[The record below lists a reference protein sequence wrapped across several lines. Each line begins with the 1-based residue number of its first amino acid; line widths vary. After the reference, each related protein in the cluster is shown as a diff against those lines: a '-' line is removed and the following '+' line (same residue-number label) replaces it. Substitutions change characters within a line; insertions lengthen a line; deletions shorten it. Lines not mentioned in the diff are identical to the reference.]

1 MTKAAVF
8 SRMKVMKGPHELWL
22 RVYDPTLAQIKVSQ
36 VIMQLPYLESGPVI
50 RL

>member
-1 MTKAAVF
+1 
-8 SRMKVMKGPHELWL
+8 MKGPHELWL
-22 RVYDPTLAQIKVSQ
+22 RVYDPTQPIAQIKVSQ